1 MDNSD
6 YEEIKKLCEEIIGN
20 GRKYKEMGESE
31 IYKEMFGIQNS
42 KEFAIGIILGTYLEN
57 IHQAWRKK
65 YGHEMNQDDANLVL
79 GIFNEVAPSIMD
91 SLFK

>member
-6 YEEIKKLCEEIIGN
+6 YEEIKKLCGEIVSN
-20 GRKYKEMGESE
+20 GHNYKAMGESE
-31 IYKEMFGIQNS
+31 IYKEMFGIQNP
-42 KEFAIGIILGTYLEN
+42 KEFAIGIILGSYIEN

-65 YGHEMNQDDANLVL
+65 YGQEMDQDDANLVL
-79 GIFNEVAPSIMD
+79 GIFNEVAPSVMD